1 MDRFNPHHKHTD
13 FLIGNTYKIRDWK
26 WNEWRD
32 KRSIEEIKQDI
43 SLRKA
48 VNQLENEFMAILG
61 AKRVKALPQQ

>member
-13 FLIGNTYKIRDWK
+13 FLIGNTYKIRDYK
-26 WNEWRD
+26 APYQD

-48 VNQLENEFMAILG
+48 VNQLENEFFGMLG
-61 AKRVKALPQQ
+61 FKKVIKI